1 MSCGLSMTEAAAFLK
16 VSPDTARIWW
26 EGGEKVPDGILSDLI
41 DLFRYIDGAA
51 ARIYKRM
58 MDEAQRTMEW
68 PGDLELHIAA
78 DDDVA
83 RKLGFPCVA
92 AHAAVSRRFL
102 EMCQPEQIGGLFIIY
117 DKSAPEFD
125 PDQEL

>member
-16 VSPDTARIWW
+16 VSPEKARIWW
-26 EGGEKVPDGILSDLI
+26 EGGEKVPDGILSGLG
-41 DLFRYIDGAA
+41 DLFRYIDGKA
-51 ARIYKRM
+51 ARIYKSM
-58 MDEAQRTMEW
+58 MLEAERTREW
-68 PGDLELHIAA
+68 PSELYLHIAA

-102 EMCQPEQIGGLFIIY
+102 EMCQPEQIGGVIIIY
-117 DKSAPEFD
+117 DKTAPEPD
-125 PDQEL
+125 PEP